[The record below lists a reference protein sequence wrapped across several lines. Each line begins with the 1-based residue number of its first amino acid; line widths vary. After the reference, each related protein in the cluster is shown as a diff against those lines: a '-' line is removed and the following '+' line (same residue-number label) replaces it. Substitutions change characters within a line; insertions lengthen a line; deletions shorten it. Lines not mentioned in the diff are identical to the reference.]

1 MVSFDLPVY
10 YTHSTKKKSITFLV
24 SQNKFRNLHF
34 YQKNNLKKHYHKI
47 ISDMNLKKITGKY
60 SVEIVYYYKNTR
72 SDLSNVCSLISKFA
86 LDALQE
92 NGVIEDDNLMLCI
105 KETYIV
111 GCKSINNPRA
121 TITLKK
127 EN

>member
-10 YTHSTKKKSITFLV
+10 YTYSTKKKSTTFLV

-47 ISDMNLKKITGKY
+47 ISDMNLNKITGRY
-60 SVEIVYYYKNTR
+60 SVEIVYHYKNIR

-92 NGVIEDDNLMLCI
+92 SGVVEDDNLMLCI
-105 KETYIV
+105 
-111 GCKSINNPRA
+111 
-121 TITLKK
+121 
-127 EN
+127 